1 MINVNKLVSLD
12 RSNQLVIRNNYL
24 NQQMI
29 GDQKLKRETKGK
41 VKKSMALLR
50 LEKDLQAFES

>member
-29 GDQKLKRETKGK
+29 GDQKLKKETKGK